1 MRILARLMFVLMLA
15 VPCWGKVIFVDSAN
29 EGGIENGR
37 TWETAWGTI
46 NEAIA
51 DAGSKDSIINVR
63 GGPYTD
69 HSGAGFVQLS
79 ANVVSLT
86 FVAHG
91 AVSWAPAGTV
101 NYGFLVAGNG
111 GTITFNGFT
120 LSTSTDQTASN
131 GCTIFRDTG
140 TKNLVLTNC
149 TVKGSASAA
158 FAIYWAGG
166 ASIRSDT
173 YTNCTITTA
182 GRGLGFNGGGSL
194 TVTGGSITSTGK
206 LGHDWPIQ
214 LRQADASITAV
225 TIRNVTL
232 TGGTACI
239 YFAGYDA
246 LSFGNVLI
254 EGCTFNL
261 NAGSG
266 SSAAVRFLDDPGEK
280 PRYGR
285 VTITGCTMIEGDGI
299 AIDCPGNVENL
310 SITNNTFVLTANK
323 HADADKL
330 IKPDALIKPVALIK
344 LGTDTG
350 DVNLMHGTVVSG
362 NRLSYAATG
371 ADTEVCIL
379 FLGRELQGAKVF
391 NNTLSTPVG
400 YGIVDKGHY
409 NSIHH
414 NSVSG
419 SNCIWL
425 STGCSYSE
433 VMNNSCY
440 CTNGAALTWITEGT
454 TAPKSAVI
462 SQNIFHSATGASY
475 CIRDA
480 SRSHGRFRIDRNVYY
495 DTGATH
501 FALINGV
508 TIDTRTLAALQTAW
522 DEYSG
527 ADSSND
533 DHSVYANPRF
543 VNAARGDLRIQATS
557 PAKGIMN
564 PSDPDLSVWNDKGA
578 FQRQVVLP
586 LVINP

>member
-1 MRILARLMFVLMLA
+1 MRILVRLMFVLMLA

-29 EGGIENGR
+29 EGGTENGQ

-51 DAGSKDSIINVR
+51 DAGVEDSIINVR

-69 HSGAGFVQLS
+69 HSGANFVQLN
-79 ANVVSLT
+79 ADAISLI

-91 AVSWAPAGTV
+91 AVSWVPAGTV
-101 NYGFLVAGNG
+101 NYGFRITGNG

-120 LSTSTDQTASN
+120 LSTSTDQTDPN

-140 TKNLVLTNC
+140 SKNLVLTNC
-149 TVKGSASAA
+149 TVTGSASAA
-158 FAIYWAGG
+158 YAIYWSGG
-166 ASIRSDT
+166 ASTRSDT

-182 GRGLGFNGGGSL
+182 ARGLGFNGGGSL
-194 TVTGGSITSTGK
+194 TVTGGSITSTGI
-206 LGHDWPIQ
+206 LGNDWPIQ
-214 LRQADASITAV
+214 LRQAVASIAAV

-232 TGGTACI
+232 TGGTECI
-239 YFAGYDA
+239 HFAGNDA

-266 SSAAVRFLDDPGEK
+266 SSAAVLFLDDAGEK
-280 PRYGR
+280 PLYGR
-285 VTITGCTMIEGDGI
+285 VTITGCTMIEDDGI
-299 AIDCPGNVENL
+299 AIKCPGNVRNL
-310 SITNNTFVLTANK
+310 SITNNTFALTADK
-323 HADADKL
+323 HADADTL
-330 IKPDALIKPVALIK
+330 IN

-350 DVNLMHGTVVSG
+350 AVNLMHGTVVSG

-371 ADTEVCIL
+371 ADTGVCVL

-391 NNTLSTPVG
+391 NNTISTPVG

-440 CTNGAALTWITEGT
+440 CTNGAALTWITVGT
-454 TAPKSAVI
+454 DAPTSAVI

-480 SRSHGRFRIDRNVYY
+480 SGSHGSFRVDRNVYY

-501 FALINGV
+501 FALLNGV
-508 TIDTRTLAALQTAW
+508 TIDTRTLEALQTVW
-522 DEYSG
+522 DWYSG

-533 DHSVYANPRF
+533 DHSAYANPRF
-543 VNAARGDLRIQATS
+543 VNAAGGDLRIQATS
-557 PAKGIMN
+557 PAKGTMN

>member
-1 MRILARLMFVLMLA
+1 MRILVRLMFVLMLA

-29 EGGIENGR
+29 EGGTENGQ

-51 DAGSKDSIINVR
+51 DAGAEDSIINVR

-69 HSGAGFVQLS
+69 HSGGNFVQLD
-79 ANVVSLT
+79 ADVVSLT
-86 FVAHG
+86 FVAHE
-91 AVSWAPAGTV
+91 AVSWVPPGTV
-101 NYGFLVAGNG
+101 NYGFRIAGNG

-120 LSTSTDQTASN
+120 LSTSTNQTAPN
-131 GCTIFRDTG
+131 GCTILRDTG

-149 TVKGSASAA
+149 VVKGSASAA
-158 FAIYWAGG
+158 FAIYWVGG
-166 ASIRSDT
+166 ASTRRDT

-182 GRGLGFNGGGSL
+182 ARGLGFNGGGSL

-206 LGHDWPIQ
+206 VGNDWPIQ
-214 LRQADASITAV
+214 LRQAVASIEAV

-239 YFAGYDA
+239 HFLGNDA

-254 EGCTFNL
+254 EGCMFNL

-266 SSAAVRFLDDPGEK
+266 STAAVRFSDDPGEK

-299 AIDCPGNVENL
+299 AISCPGNVENL
-310 SITNNTFVLTANK
+310 SITNNTFALTANK

-330 IKPDALIKPVALIK
+330 IN

-371 ADTEVCIL
+371 ADTEVCCL
-379 FLGRELQGAKVF
+379 FLGREVQGAKVF
-391 NNTLSTPVG
+391 NNTISTPVG

-480 SRSHGRFRIDRNVYY
+480 SGSHGSFRIDRNVYY

-501 FALINGV
+501 FALLNGM
-508 TIDTRTLAALQTAW
+508 TLDTGILEELILEELQEAW
-522 DEYSG
+522 DWYGG